1 MLCDGQ
7 SAPPFPSNSQS
18 AAVFESCR
26 RGNDADLPKPKRFH
40 RGFLGSIGDFSGI
53 YYFLYCSKI
62 REGGSEGRPGSG
74 GGVTTHEG
82 NGVGVYCTC
91 GGVGGPAV
99 PYGVDLGAPIGSRV
113 WGGGRWG
120 GSPLCPL
127 GIWGP
132 VWGKLGVFHGEFGV
146 PDSPYFGVPYG
157 EEGSGSPMVVGGRR
171 PPPPPP
177 LFPPGTTPE
186 GDLWGGPVVP
196 YGVFPQSQWVGG
208 VGELGYLTGGAWG
221 RPLFTMGVVGPPS
234 ATEGVWGSPVVLWG
248 EGGDLESLTSL
259 CFIGGSWGSYGIFGV
274 PLWGSWGLPK
284 GVFGPPPQGG

>member
-1 MLCDGQ
+1 M
-7 SAPPFPSNSQS
+7 
-18 AAVFESCR
+18 
-26 RGNDADLPKPKRFH
+26 H
-40 RGFLGSIGDFSGI
+40 
-53 YYFLYCSKI
+53 
-62 REGGSEGRPGSG
+62 
-74 GGVTTHEG
+74 
-82 NGVGVYCTC
+82 
-91 GGVGGPAV
+91 
-99 PYGVDLGAPIGSRV
+99 V
-113 WGGGRWG
+113 WGGWGPRCALWGGFGGPYWQSCLGGGGGGG
-120 GSPLCPL
+120 GSPLCPT

-132 VWGKLGVFHGEFGV
+132 VWGELGVFHGEFGF

-157 EEGSGSPMVVGGRR
+157 EEGSGSPVVVGGRR

-177 LFPPGTTPE
+177 FYPMGQLRKGIC
-186 GDLWGGPVVP
+186 GGGPVVP